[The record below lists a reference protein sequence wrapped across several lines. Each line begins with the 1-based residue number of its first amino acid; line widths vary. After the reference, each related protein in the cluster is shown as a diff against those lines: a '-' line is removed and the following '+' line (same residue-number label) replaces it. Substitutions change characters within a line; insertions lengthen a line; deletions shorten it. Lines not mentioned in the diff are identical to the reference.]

1 MTIYSVLGYPYER
14 QLSSTEYPYNT
25 NYFVTKKPCRGC
37 VQHKKGYFEKKWQE
51 IDQKYEENEESIS
64 SRTVFTS
71 KMSIFNDKYPY

>member
-25 NYFVTKKPCRGC
+25 NYFVTKKLCKGC
-37 VQHKKGYFEKKWQE
+37 FQYEKGYFEKEWQE
-51 IDQKYEENEESIS
+51 IDQKYEENEESFS

-71 KMSIFNDKYPY
+71 KMSIFNDKLPL